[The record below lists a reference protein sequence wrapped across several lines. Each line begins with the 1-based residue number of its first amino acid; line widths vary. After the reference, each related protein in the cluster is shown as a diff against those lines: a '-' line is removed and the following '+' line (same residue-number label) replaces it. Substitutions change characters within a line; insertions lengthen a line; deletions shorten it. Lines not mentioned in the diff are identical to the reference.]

1 MEYFPVNTKRA
12 FSFLVPAAWCSTGWV
27 QHKLC
32 IYSPGKGVCGRMICH
47 TNQDPFKRV
56 WCLLVIILEQSYE
69 LSQVDWGTGSP
80 HEDERGVLVKVF
92 CSYNSAVN
100 FNVHV
105 HNWVHPHKSPGQRAP
120 ALRWKLPI

>member
-1 MEYFPVNTKRA
+1 MSVNFLLQQELPSVAGDPPRA
-12 FSFLVPAAWCSTGWV
+12 
-27 QHKLC
+27 Q
-32 IYSPGKGVCGRMICH
+32 
-47 TNQDPFKRV
+47 
-56 WCLLVIILEQSYE
+56 E